1 LHALSGFAVK
11 NLMELAPSGAGA
23 YRRVYDESMPQ
34 DNKGTNWRAWA
45 VGILS
50 ALVLIVCLQNSQ
62 QVSVDV
68 LFVSTEAPL
77 IVILLV
83 AVAVGALIG
92 YVTPVLRRHRRD
104 ERALSKD

>member
-1 LHALSGFAVK
+1 
-11 NLMELAPSGAGA
+11 
-23 YRRVYDESMPQ
+23 MPQ

-83 AVAVGALIG
+83 AVAIGALIG
-92 YVTPVLRRHRRD
+92 YVAPVLRRHRRE
-104 ERALSKD
+104 ERALHKG